1 MAPANKS
8 QPRFMTIAGVIKNM
22 IVIVTGNTEVKK
34 AIKKMT
40 LIITIN
46 APVVAALFF
55 LNVSD
60 I

>member
-8 QPRFMTIAGVIKNM
+8 QPRFMIIAGVIKNM

>member
-1 MAPANKS
+1 MAPANKI
-8 QPRFMTIAGVIKNM
+8 QPRFMIIAGVIKNM